1 MPQYKQLARCWFK
14 RARRGLFGG
23 DRIRFGDQ
31 ISEDG
36 GNRCFSP
43 LRKSHCSGFVRI
55 HAHSQSYI

>member
-1 MPQYKQLARCWFK
+1 MPQYKQLARCFFK

-36 GNRCFSP
+36 GNRCPPPACLWALAPACTS
-43 LRKSHCSGFVRI
+43 
-55 HAHSQSYI
+55 